1 MINLVYSS
9 QFIVH
14 RILRTVNRQ
23 LLTINRKARGFTMIE
38 LLVAITI
45 IGIIS
50 TIGYVNFDNAR
61 DKGRDAKRKQDL
73 AAIRTALTSY
83 YQDHDGYPA
92 DAANPGVDEF
102 ISSSSDDP
110 WIPDLT
116 SNYIQKLPN

>member
-1 MINLVYSS
+1 MPNLVHSL

-83 YQDHDGYPA
+83 YQDHDAYRS
-92 DAANPGVDEF
+92 EEH
-102 ISSSSDDP
+102 
-110 WIPDLT
+110 T
-116 SNYIQKLPN
+116 SEL